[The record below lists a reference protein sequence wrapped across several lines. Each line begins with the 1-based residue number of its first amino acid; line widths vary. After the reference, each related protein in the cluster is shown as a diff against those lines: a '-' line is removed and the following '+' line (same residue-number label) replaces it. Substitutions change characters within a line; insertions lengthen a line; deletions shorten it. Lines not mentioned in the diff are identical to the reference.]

1 MCFYIYMLISK
12 FKFIFIFIW
21 IYIILYRMMLDDIIY
36 IHSHACTQSILFTI
50 HDIYLTI
57 QLSVPAGSPSPLPS
71 AEMKRSQSMPS
82 AQLKHIGSRGSQRW
96 WNDQQLWMGRG
107 QRNPAAVHGLSH
119 VYPIIYR
126 LSTIHH
132 YKFGGME
139 VSIVVG
145 VPQ

>member
-21 IYIILYRMMLDDIIY
+21 IYIILYRIMLYDIIY
-36 IHSHACTQSILFTI
+36 IYKFTCLHTI
-50 HDIYLTI
+50 DTIYYSWYLSNYLP
-57 QLSVPAGSPSPLPS
+57 LSVPAGSPSPLPS

-96 WNDQQLWMGRG
+96 WNDQLWMG
-107 QRNPAAVHGLSH
+107 RNPAAVHGLSH
-119 VYPIIYR
+119 VYRIIYR